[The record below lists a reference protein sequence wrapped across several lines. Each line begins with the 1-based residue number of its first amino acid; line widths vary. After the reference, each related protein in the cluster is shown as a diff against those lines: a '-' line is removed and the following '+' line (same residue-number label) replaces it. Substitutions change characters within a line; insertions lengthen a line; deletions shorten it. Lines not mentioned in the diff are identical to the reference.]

1 VARVHGVPEGLVVF
15 EGQGGDFE
23 EARHVC
29 IIGGDGDETHVGYDL
44 VGDKIIDWLIVIL
57 IRGD

>member
-29 IIGGDGDETHVGYDL
+29 IIGGDGDETHVDDDL
-44 VGDKIIDWLIVIL
+44 LGDKMIDWLV
-57 IRGD
+57 D